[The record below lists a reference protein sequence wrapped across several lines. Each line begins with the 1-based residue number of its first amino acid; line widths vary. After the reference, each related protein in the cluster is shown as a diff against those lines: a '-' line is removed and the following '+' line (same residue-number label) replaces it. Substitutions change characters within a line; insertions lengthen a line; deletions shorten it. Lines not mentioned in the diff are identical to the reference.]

1 METGAPVFGCVIK
14 ANTQAKVVGV
24 PAALAMQERQDDRI
38 ELIDAADVFDVSI
51 KFVPESEIQGELGM
65 DAPVVLNETR
75 QVGAISIWNKQWL
88 SRFAAPQRD
97 RKEEIVVIDLAVA
110 IAIEVRKILDH
121 FNAARLEYA

>member
-1 METGAPVFGCVIK
+1 
-14 ANTQAKVVGV
+14 
-24 PAALAMQERQDDRI
+24 MQEGQDDRI
-38 ELIDAADVFDVSI
+38 ELIDAADVFDVGI
-51 KFVPESEIQGELGM
+51 KFVPESKIQGELGM
-65 DAPVVLNETR
+65 DPPVVLNETR

-110 IAIEVRKILDH
+110 IAIEVRKILDN